1 MREHTQVSVIID
13 LLIGGMHL
21 GSSKLPSYW
30 LPPSA
35 KTENVSYTRNLGRL
49 NGKEGKEGK
58 RMDDKELF
66 KNMLINQLAI
76 FHFTFLAVPSSA
88 ASLGLPVAPFDVV
101 HWRH

>member
-1 MREHTQVSVIID
+1 
-13 LLIGGMHL
+13 
-21 GSSKLPSYW
+21 
-30 LPPSA
+30 
-35 KTENVSYTRNLGRL
+35 
-49 NGKEGKEGK
+49 
-58 RMDDKELF
+58 MDDKELF